1 MKLLARLCLLLGLFS
16 LSLSAQ
22 TLRIYH
28 IDVEQ
33 GDATLIVTPSGRA
46 MLVDSGNDGHG
57 SRIKAVMDRAGVRQI
72 DLFVNTHYHKD
83 HYGGIDDLVRLGI
96 PVLESYDR
104 GDKDFLPANK
114 PNEDTF
120 QDYQR
125 AVGED
130 AIPMRRGMTIALD
143 PAMTVTCI
151 SSGGVVVGEAN
162 PTPGIDENDMSVS
175 LFITFGTFKYF
186 IGGDIEKPTEA
197 KIAAR
202 DLVQNVDV
210 YHSDHHGSDTSSSR
224 PFMEDL
230 APRVIIIS
238 NGNHG
243 VYKHPRRATLDLYA
257 SLSGPPTVFQ
267 TNKYLKGGAGGNV
280 PDAFIADP
288 ESTDSDG
295 TILVTVDAA
304 AGTYAVSYGSSTSH
318 TFSTKGG
325 SASGTTVVI
334 ESSLPNPVGPDEQLE
349 EVTLKNK
356 GTGAISLSGWTL
368 RDRSGRTWTLTGL
381 GTLAPGNSR
390 TIRRN
395 GMAMSLNNAG
405 DEIELLDPGNG
416 VHDKFEYTSSA
427 EGIVIQTGH

>member
-1 MKLLARLCLLLGLFS
+1 MKLLARLCLILGLFS

-33 GDATLIVTPSGRA
+33 GDATLIVTPSGKA
-46 MLVDSGNDGHG
+46 LLVDSGNDGHG
-57 SRIKAVMDRAGVRQI
+57 GRIKAVMDQAGVKQI
-72 DLFVNTHYHKD
+72 DAFVNTHYHKD
-83 HYGGIDDLVRLGI
+83 HYGGIDDLVHLGV
-96 PVLESYDR
+96 PVLKSYDR
-104 GDKDFLPANK
+104 GDKNFLRADK

-130 AIPMRRGMTIALD
+130 AISLRRGMTIAVD

-151 SSGGVVVGEAN
+151 SSGGVVVGEVDPN
-162 PTPGIDENDMSVS
+162 PGIDENDMSIS
-175 LFITFGTFKYF
+175 LFIAFGTFKYF

-224 PFMEDL
+224 PFVEDL

-243 VYKHPRRATLDLYA
+243 VYKHPRQVTLDLYA
-257 SLSGPPTVFQ
+257 SLPGPPTVFQ

-295 TILVTVDAA
+295 TILVTVDAG
-304 AGTYAVSYGSSTSH
+304 AGTYTVSYGSSTSR
-318 TFSTKGG
+318 TFSIKGG
-325 SASGTTVVI
+325 SALGATMVI
-334 ESSLPNPVGPDEQLE
+334 ESLLPDPVGPDEQSE

-356 GTGAISLSGWTL
+356 ATRAISLSGWTL
-368 RDRSGRTWTLTGL
+368 RDRSGRTWALTGL
-381 GTLAPGNSR
+381 GTLAPGNSK
-390 TIRRN
+390 TIKRN
-395 GMAMSLNNAG
+395 GMPMSLNNAG
-405 DEIELLDPGNG
+405 DEIELLDAGNS
-416 VHDKFEYTSSA
+416 VHDKFEYTGST
-427 EGIVIQTGH
+427 EGVAIQTGH